1 MQGCKVQ
8 FTPLIPQDIP
18 RDRDTRVKYAYFM
31 GDLAME
37 RVRKAAAC
45 GARQGTKA
53 KDLGGRKK
61 IKRSSVARFHGPV
74 SFAFSEHQINRQLC
88 KMAGMADHEL
98 F

>member
-1 MQGCKVQ
+1 
-8 FTPLIPQDIP
+8 
-18 RDRDTRVKYAYFM
+18 
-31 GDLAME
+31 ME

-45 GARQGTKA
+45 GARQEAKA
-53 KDLGGRKK
+53 KNLGGRKK

>member
-1 MQGCKVQ
+1 
-8 FTPLIPQDIP
+8 
-18 RDRDTRVKYAYFM
+18 
-31 GDLAME
+31 ME

-45 GARQGTKA
+45 GARQEAKA
-53 KDLGGRKK
+53 KDLGGRK
-61 IKRSSVARFHGPV
+61 KRSSVARFHGPV